1 MSMICL
7 IFGQLK
13 FLISRDLLGSAGLAI
28 GVLNLAIVV
37 PQVAYSSQILHDHL
51 VSFIYLFILIS
62 LVYMSVHIATLMCN
76 LVFDLS
82 YAINTFST
90 LTLLYYF

>member
-51 VSFIYLFILIS
+51 VSFIYFDITGIYVCS
-62 LVYMSVHIATLMCN
+62 YCN
-76 LVFDLS
+76 TNVQFG
-82 YAINTFST
+82 I
-90 LTLLYYF
+90 